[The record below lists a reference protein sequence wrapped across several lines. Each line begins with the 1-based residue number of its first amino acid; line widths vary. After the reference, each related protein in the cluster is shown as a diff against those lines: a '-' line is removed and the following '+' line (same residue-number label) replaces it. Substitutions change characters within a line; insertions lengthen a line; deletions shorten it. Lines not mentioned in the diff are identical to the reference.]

1 MVEKIWMKEVLGG
14 KFGILESPRDLFAK
28 LLGLWWTG
36 VVI

>member
-1 MVEKIWMKEVLGG
+1 MKEVLGG